1 MAHFAELNQDNIV
14 QRVIVV
20 NNEVI
25 TNNNNEEEESL
36 GIDFCKSLFGNET
49 SWAQTSYNGSF
60 RKRFAAKGYT
70 FDITRNAFIPP
81 KPFESWVL
89 NENTCSWEAPV
100 SKPNDGQEYKWNEE
114 TQQWDLITY

>member
-25 TNNNNEEEESL
+25 TNNNNEEQESL

-49 SWAQTSYNGSF
+49 NWAQTSYNGSF
-60 RKRFAAKGYT
+60 RKRFAAKDYT
-70 FDITRNAFIPP
+70 FDILRDAFIPP
-81 KPFESWVL
+81 KPFESWIL
-89 NENTCSWEAPV
+89 NESTCSWEAPV
-100 SKPNDGQEYKWNEE
+100 TYPTDGNQYEWNEE
-114 TQQWDLITY
+114 SETWHLTT

>member
-25 TNNNNEEEESL
+25 TNDNNEEQESL
-36 GIDFCKSLFGNET
+36 GVSFCRSLFGNDT
-49 SWAQTSYNGSF
+49 NWVQTSYNNSF
-60 RKRFAAKGYT
+60 RVRFAAKGYT
-70 FDITRNAFIPP
+70 FDIEKNAFIAP

-89 NENTCSWEAPV
+89 NENICDWEPPV
-100 SKPNDGQEYKWNEE
+100 PYPEGGDNYIWNEE
-114 TQQWDLITY
+114 TQQWDLITK

>member
-25 TNNNNEEEESL
+25 TNNNNEEHESL

-49 SWAQTSYNGSF
+49 NWAQTSYNGSF
-60 RKRFAAKGYT
+60 RKRFAAKDYT
-70 FDITRNAFIPP
+70 FDILRDAFIPP
-81 KPFESWVL
+81 KPFESWIL
-89 NENTCSWEAPV
+89 NESTCSWEAPV
-100 SKPNDGQEYKWNEE
+100 TYPTDGNQYEWNEE
-114 TQQWDLITY
+114 SETWHLTT